1 MNDYLLKE
9 NILDTQTV
17 IQLRSSV
24 GWDSLSEPTLTK
36 ALSHS
41 IFFAS
46 IWYQGEAVAM
56 GRIVG
61 DGYQYFYLQ
70 DMIVDPAH
78 QKQGLCQ
85 RITEHLISQV
95 KSIAEPGA
103 FFGLMA
109 AANVAS
115 VYKKYGFVERPLHIP
130 GMVMP
135 INEVILN

>member
-9 NILDTQTV
+9 NILDSQAV
-17 IQLRSSV
+17 IRLRSSV

-36 ALSHS
+36 ALANS

-46 IWYQGEAVAM
+46 IWHQGQAVAM
-56 GRIVG
+56 CRIVG
-61 DGYQYFYLQ
+61 DGHQYFYLQ
-70 DMIVDPAH
+70 DMIVDPAY
-78 QKQGLCQ
+78 QKLGLCQ
-85 RITEHLISQV
+85 RITEHLVSQV

-109 AANVAS
+109 AANVAG
-115 VYKKYGFVERPLHIP
+115 VYQKYGFVERPAHMP

-135 INEVILN
+135 IT

>member
-36 ALSHS
+36 ALANS

-46 IWYQGEAVAM
+46 IWYQGQSVAM

-61 DGYQYFYLQ
+61 DGHQYFYLQ
-70 DMIVDPAH
+70 DMIVHPAH
-78 QKQGLCQ
+78 QKLGLCQ
-85 RITEHLISQV
+85 RITEHLVSQV
-95 KSIAEPGA
+95 KNIAEPGA

-109 AANVAS
+109 AANVAG
-115 VYKKYGFVERPLHIP
+115 VYQKYGFVERPDNMP

-135 INEVILN
+135 IN

>member
-1 MNDYLLKE
+1 MNDYQLKE
-9 NILDTQTV
+9 HILDSQTV
-17 IQLRSSV
+17 IQLRASV
-24 GWDSLSEPTLTK
+24 GWDSLSESTLTK

-46 IWYQGEAVAM
+46 IWYQGKAVAM

-61 DGYQYFYLQ
+61 DGHQYFYLQ
-70 DMIVDPAH
+70 DMIVDPAY
-78 QKQGLCQ
+78 QKNGLCQ
-85 RITEHLISQV
+85 RITEHLVSKV
-95 KSIAEPGA
+95 KNIAEPGA

-115 VYKKYGFVERPLHIP
+115 VYQKYGFVERPANMP

-135 INEVILN
+135 IT

>member
-9 NILDTQTV
+9 HILDTDTV
-17 IQLRSSV
+17 IKLRTSV
-24 GWDSLSEPTLTK
+24 GWGSLSEQTLTK

-46 IWYQGEAVAM
+46 IWYQDQAIGMA
-56 GRIVG
+56 RIVG
-61 DGYQYFYLQ
+61 DGHQYFYLQ
-70 DMIVDPAH
+70 DMIINPAH
-78 QKQGLCQ
+78 QKKGLCQ
-85 RITEHLISQV
+85 RLTQHLISKV

-109 AANVAS
+109 AENVAG
-115 VYKKYGFVERPLHIP
+115 VYQKYGFVKRPANMP

-135 INEVILN
+135 IT

>member
-1 MNDYLLKE
+1 MNDYLLQE

-17 IQLRSSV
+17 IQLRSLV
-24 GWDSLSEPTLTK
+24 GWNSLSEATLTK
-36 ALSHS
+36 ALSNS

-46 IWYQGEAVAM
+46 IWYQGHPVAM

-61 DGYQYFYLQ
+61 DGHQYFYLQ

-78 QKQGLCQ
+78 QKLGLCQ
-85 RITEHLISQV
+85 RITEHLVSQV

-109 AANVAS
+109 AADVAG
-115 VYKKYGFVERPLHIP
+115 VYQKFGFVERPANMP

-135 INEVILN
+135 IN

>member
-17 IQLRSSV
+17 IQLRTSV

-36 ALSHS
+36 ALSNS

-46 IWYQGEAVAM
+46 IWHQGQAVAM

-61 DGYQYFYLQ
+61 DGHQYFYLQ

-78 QKQGLCQ
+78 QKLGLCQ
-85 RITEHLISQV
+85 RITEHLVSKV

-115 VYKKYGFVERPLHIP
+115 VYQKHGFVERPAHMP

-135 INEVILN
+135 ID

>member
-9 NILDTQTV
+9 HILETQTV
-17 IQLRSSV
+17 IKLRASV
-24 GWDSLSEPTLTK
+24 GWDSLSENTLTK

-46 IWYQGEAVAM
+46 IWHHGEAVAM
-56 GRIVG
+56 ARVVG

-70 DMIVDPAH
+70 DMIVNPKH

-85 RITEHLISQV
+85 RLTEHLVSQV
-95 KSIAEPGA
+95 KSVAEPGA
-103 FFGLMA
+103 FLGLMA
-109 AANVAS
+109 AKNVAG
-115 VYKKYGFVERPLHIP
+115 VYQKLGFVERPADMP

-135 INEVILN
+135 I

>member
-17 IQLRSSV
+17 IQLRTAV

-36 ALSHS
+36 ALSNS

-46 IWYQGEAVAM
+46 IWHQGKAVAM

-70 DMIVDPAH
+70 DMIVIPKY
-78 QKQGLCQ
+78 QKLGLCQ
-85 RITEHLISQV
+85 RITEHLVSQV
-95 KSIAEPGA
+95 RSVAEPGA

-109 AANVAS
+109 AANVGT
-115 VYKKYGFVERPLHIP
+115 VYQKYGFVERPVNMP
-130 GMVMP
+130 GMSLP
-135 INEVILN
+135 IT

>member
-1 MNDYLLKE
+1 MNDYLLKD

-24 GWDSLSEPTLTK
+24 GWDSLSESTLTK
-36 ALSHS
+36 ALSNS

-46 IWYQGEAVAM
+46 IWYQGQAVAM

-61 DGYQYFYLQ
+61 DGHQYFYLQ
-70 DMIVDPAH
+70 DMIVHPAH
-78 QKQGLCQ
+78 QKKGLCQ
-85 RITEHLISQV
+85 RITEHLVSQV

-109 AANVAS
+109 AANVAG
-115 VYKKYGFVERPLHIP
+115 VYQKYGFVERPANMP

-135 INEVILN
+135 IN

>member
-1 MNDYLLKE
+1 MDDYLLKE
-9 NILDTQTV
+9 HILDTQAV

-24 GWDSLSEPTLTK
+24 GWDSLSEPTLSN
-36 ALSHS
+36 ALSRS

-46 IWYQGEAVAM
+46 IWHNNQPVAM

-70 DMIVDPAH
+70 DIIVDPAH
-78 QKQGLCQ
+78 QKLGLCQ
-85 RITEHLISQV
+85 RITEHLVTQV

-109 AANVAS
+109 AANVS
-115 VYKKYGFVERPLHIP
+115 KVYQKYGFIERPANMP
-130 GMVMP
+130 GMFMP
-135 INEVILN
+135 IN

>member
-1 MNDYLLKE
+1 MTDYLLKE

-17 IQLRSSV
+17 IQLRASV

-36 ALSHS
+36 ALSNS

-46 IWYQGEAVAM
+46 IWHEGQAIAM

-70 DMIVDPAH
+70 DMIVTPAH
-78 QKQGLCQ
+78 QKLGLSQ
-85 RITEHLISQV
+85 RITEHLVSQV

-103 FFGLMA
+103 FLGLMA
-109 AANVAS
+109 AANAAG
-115 VYKKYGFVERPLHIP
+115 VYQKQGFIERPTNMP
-130 GMVMP
+130 GMFMP
-135 INEVILN
+135 IK

>member
-1 MNDYLLKE
+1 MNDYLLKDT
-9 NILDTQTV
+9 ILDTQTV

-24 GWDSLSEPTLTK
+24 GWDSLSETTLTK
-36 ALSHS
+36 ALSNS

-46 IWYQGEAVAM
+46 IWHQDQAVAM

-61 DGYQYFYLQ
+61 DGHQYFYLQ
-70 DMIVDPAH
+70 DMIVNPAH
-78 QKQGLCQ
+78 QKMGLCQ
-85 RITEHLISQV
+85 RLTEHLVSQV

-109 AANVAS
+109 AANVAG
-115 VYKKYGFVERPLHIP
+115 VYQKYGFVERPANMP

-135 INEVILN
+135 IN

>member
-1 MNDYLLKE
+1 MNDFLLKD

-24 GWDSLSEPTLTK
+24 GWDSLSEPTLSK
-36 ALSHS
+36 ALSNS

-46 IWYQGEAVAM
+46 IWHQGQAVAM

-61 DGYQYFYLQ
+61 DGHQYFYLQ
-70 DMIVDPAH
+70 DMIVNPTH
-78 QKQGLCQ
+78 QKMGLCQ
-85 RITEHLISQV
+85 RITEHLVNQV

-109 AANVAS
+109 AEDVSS
-115 VYKKYGFVERPLHIP
+115 VYKKHGFIERPINMP

-135 INEVILN
+135 IY

>member
-9 NILDTQTV
+9 TILDTPTV

-46 IWYQGEAVAM
+46 IFHQGQAVAM

-61 DGYQYFYLQ
+61 DGHQYFYLQ
-70 DMIVDPAH
+70 DIIVHPTH
-78 QKQGLCQ
+78 QKLGLSLL
-85 RITEHLISQV
+85 IIEHLISQV
-95 KSIAEPGA
+95 KKIAEPGA

-109 AANVAS
+109 AQNVAGI
-115 VYKKYGFVERPLHIP
+115 YQKYGFFERPANMP

-135 INEVILN
+135 IT

>member
-1 MNDYLLKE
+1 MNDYQLKE
-9 NILDTQTV
+9 NILNSQTV

-24 GWDSLSEPTLTK
+24 GWDSLSESTLTK

-46 IWYQGEAVAM
+46 IWYQGKAVAM

-78 QKQGLCQ
+78 QKKGLCQ
-85 RITEHLISQV
+85 RLTEHLVCKV
-95 KSIAEPGA
+95 KNIAEPGA

-109 AANVAS
+109 AENVAG
-115 VYKKYGFVERPLHIP
+115 VYQKYGFVERPANMP

-135 INEVILN
+135 IN

>member
-1 MNDYLLKE
+1 MNDYLLQE

-24 GWDSLSEPTLTK
+24 GWDSLSEPTLTR
-36 ALSHS
+36 ALSNS

-46 IWYQGEAVAM
+46 IWHQGQAVAM

-61 DGYQYFYLQ
+61 DGHQYFYLQ
-70 DMIVDPAH
+70 DIIVDPAH
-78 QKQGLCQ
+78 QKMGLCQ

-95 KSIAEPGA
+95 KNIAEPGA

-109 AANVAS
+109 AKNVAG
-115 VYKKYGFVERPLHIP
+115 VYQKFGFEERPANMP

-135 INEVILN
+135 IT

>member
-9 NILDTQTV
+9 NILDSQTV

-36 ALSHS
+36 ALANS

-46 IWYQGEAVAM
+46 IWHQGQAVAM

-61 DGYQYFYLQ
+61 DGHQYFYLQ
-70 DMIVDPAH
+70 DIIVAPAY
-78 QKQGLCQ
+78 QQLGLCQ

-109 AANVAS
+109 AANVS
-115 VYKKYGFVERPLHIP
+115 GVYQKYGFVERPANMP

-135 INEVILN
+135 ID

>member
-9 NILDTQTV
+9 NILNTQTV

-36 ALSHS
+36 ALANS

-46 IWYQGEAVAM
+46 IWHQGQAVAM

-61 DGYQYFYLQ
+61 DGHQYFYLQ
-70 DMIVDPAH
+70 DMIVNPAH
-78 QKQGLCQ
+78 QKMGLCQ
-85 RITEHLISQV
+85 LITKHLVSKV
-95 KSIAEPGA
+95 KDTAEPGA

-115 VYKKYGFVERPLHIP
+115 VYQKFGFVERPANMP

-135 INEVILN
+135 IT

>member
-1 MNDYLLKE
+1 MNDYQLKT

-17 IQLRSSV
+17 IQLRSTV
-24 GWDSLSEPTLTK
+24 GWDSLSESTLTK
-36 ALSHS
+36 ALTNS

-46 IWYQGEAVAM
+46 IWHQGHAVAM

-61 DGYQYFYLQ
+61 DGHQYFYLQ
-70 DMIVDPAH
+70 DMIVHPAH
-78 QKQGLCQ
+78 QKLGLCQ
-85 RITEHLISQV
+85 RITEHLVSQV

-109 AANVAS
+109 AENVAS
-115 VYKKYGFVERPLHIP
+115 VYQKYGFFERPANMP

-135 INEVILN
+135 IN

>member
-17 IQLRSSV
+17 IQLRTAV

-36 ALSHS
+36 ALSNS

-46 IWYQGEAVAM
+46 IWHQGKAVAM

-78 QKQGLCQ
+78 QKLGLCQ

-109 AANVAS
+109 AANVGA
-115 VYKKYGFVERPLHIP
+115 VYQKYGFVERPTNMP
-130 GMVMP
+130 GMVLP
-135 INEVILN
+135 IT

>member
-9 NILDTQTV
+9 NILDSQTV
-17 IQLRSSV
+17 IQLRSLV

-36 ALSHS
+36 ALSNS

-46 IWYQGEAVAM
+46 IWHQGQAVAM

-78 QKQGLCQ
+78 QKLGLCQ
-85 RITEHLISQV
+85 RITEHLVSKV
-95 KSIAEPGA
+95 KDVAEPGA

-109 AANVAS
+109 AENVAS
-115 VYKKYGFVERPLHIP
+115 VYQKYGFVKRPTNMP

-135 INEVILN
+135 IN